1 MQDLTLRIGAK
12 KYTEESTV
20 ISFRLPKDMLKEIDN
35 VAAVTGRTRNE
46 ILTTGLEFALRHM
59 EIALGEETEEKRK
72 GDSVNGDL

>member
-20 ISFRLPKDMLKEIDN
+20 ISFRLPKDMLKEIDS

-59 EIALGEETEEKRK
+59 EIALGEETEEKQK
-72 GDSVNGDL
+72 GESVNGDL